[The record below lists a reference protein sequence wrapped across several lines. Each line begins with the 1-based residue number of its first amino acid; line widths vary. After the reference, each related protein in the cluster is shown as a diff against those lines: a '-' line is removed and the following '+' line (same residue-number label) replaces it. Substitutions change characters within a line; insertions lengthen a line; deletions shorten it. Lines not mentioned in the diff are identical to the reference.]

1 MCIVICSIQTGYA
14 FEPCKGEVLTNINLR
29 KAPALDGK
37 IITGLGKGDK
47 VIIKNELNGWYQIL
61 LDTKAFGYKGWV
73 YGQYIK
79 KAQMNTESKTLPLN
93 GEIIETPIEPPVS
106 KTTLN
111 YPVDT
116 KTERNQS
123 ENPEPIKASSDK
135 EPIEIAT
142 KKMPLET
149 VIEKEQPKTANINKT
164 TMAPQP
170 GAVAAAEAKKII
182 PAQNSFAQPEKTDV
196 KKALTASNTENPTQ
210 YQNGK
215 SLIRFVLSLSSMI
228 LSCLALL
235 LSYKVFQLVNSKRK
249 SYAVSTESPKS
260 IYLGKLL

>member
-1 MCIVICSIQTGYA
+1 MCSIQTGYA
-14 FEPCKGEVLTNINLR
+14 LEPCKGEVLTNVNLR

-73 YGQYIK
+73 YGKYIK

-106 KTTLN
+106 KTPLN

-116 KTERNQS
+116 KTEINQS
-123 ENPEPIKASSDK
+123 ENPEPIKASSEK

-142 KKMPLET
+142 KKMPQET
-149 VIEKEQPKTANINKT
+149 VIEKERPKTANIKKIT
-164 TMAPQP
+164 IAPQP
-170 GAVAAAEAKKII
+170 DAEAETKKII

-196 KKALTASNTENPTQ
+196 KKALTASNTENPSQ
-210 YQNGK
+210 SQNGK